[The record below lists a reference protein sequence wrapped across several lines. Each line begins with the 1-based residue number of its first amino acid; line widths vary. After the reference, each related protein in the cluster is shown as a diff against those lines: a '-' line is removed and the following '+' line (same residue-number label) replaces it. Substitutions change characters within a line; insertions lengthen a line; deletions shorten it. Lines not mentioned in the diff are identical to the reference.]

1 MSQTNP
7 ENNEVKKETNEDKDQ
22 KNKNNYIKENESIDE
37 DKEIEDD
44 EDKEI
49 EDEEDF
55 DKKMYELG
63 YDRADELYVM
73 IKFFLLTNNLI

>member
-1 MSQTNP
+1 MSETIP

-22 KNKNNYIKENESIDE
+22 KNKTNYIKESESI
-37 DKEIEDD
+37 D